1 MTHLNMPTNAF
12 SDPTIPTLEQVRD
25 RIATS
30 YTILHQKRMDMVSAI
45 NAIGKWLD
53 LPLSIMPASAEF
65 LRQKLKNENHLTLG
79 VDKRRFQNVK
89 SLVLAALRQVGLST
103 KLASYQIPM
112 NGTWQA
118 LYDRLPGRYE
128 STEFSRFFR
137 YCSKAGIRPGEVN
150 DAMLEGYLSA
160 LTEESLKKNPRTS
173 HQTVC
178 RLWNKMCDVLAD
190 WPGAKVTVPWYN
202 RRVYRIDD
210 DLIHPDLHTAIG
222 DYLGFLAGDS
232 LFDGL
237 NRPFRPASIDVV
249 RGHLRRYLSALH
261 HDGFDVYTLRR
272 LDDLTRPEVFE
283 RAMEWFWRRNDNNTS
298 QNIGGIAWIIRC
310 IAVKHMDCDEK
321 TAVYYAEALQK
332 LRVSQHGL
340 SAKNR
345 EMLAQFDDPAIVKRL
360 VTLPDL
366 LWQLAGKE
374 GKIKK
379 GSLYAQTAVAIEILI
394 FAPMRLA
401 NLRNLR
407 LDQHI
412 GRTGKRVS
420 ITIPEEEV
428 KNRERLQY
436 NLPDHLSDRIRT
448 YVDEWRCLYLADAN
462 PHLFPGRN
470 GKPKDDS
477 VLRRQIKQYAF
488 DHGGVRI
495 TPHQF
500 RHGAAKILLDAKPGQ
515 YESVRKVL
523 GHKNINTTY
532 EHYAGAETQAAIEL
546 YDDVILGLKEDPGG
560 DSDPDR
566 TSDEDL
572 PYLDPLN
579 PFLKG
584 RRR

>member
-12 SDPTIPTLEQVRD
+12 SDPAIPTLEQVRD
-25 RIATS
+25 RIASS

-65 LRQKLKNENHLTLG
+65 LRQKLKNENHLTLD

-112 NGTWQA
+112 NDTWQA
-118 LYDRLPGRYE
+118 LYDRLPGCYE
-128 STEFSRFFR
+128 KAAFSRFFR
-137 YCSKAGIRPGEVN
+137 YCSKAGIRPEKVD

-160 LTEESLKKNPRTS
+160 LTEESLKKHPRTS

-178 RLWNKMCDVLAD
+178 RLWNKMCDAGAD
-190 WPGAKVTVPWYN
+190 WPGAKVTVPRYS
-202 RRVYRIDD
+202 RRIYRIDD
-210 DLIHPDLHTAIG
+210 DLIHPDLHTAID

-237 NRPFRPASIDVV
+237 NRRFRPASINAV
-249 RGHLRRYLSALH
+249 RGQLRRYLSALH

-298 QNIGGIAWIIRC
+298 QYIGGIAWIIRC

-321 TAVYYAEALQK
+321 TAVFYAEALQK
-332 LRVSQHGL
+332 LRVPQHGL

-345 EMLAQFDDPAIVKRL
+345 EMLAQFDDPALVKRH

-366 LWQLAGKE
+366 LWQLAEKE
-374 GKIKK
+374 GKTKK

-394 FAPMRLA
+394 FAPIRLA

-407 LDQHI
+407 LDRHI

-470 GKPKDDS
+470 GKPKDES
-477 VLRRQIKQYAF
+477 ALRRQIKQYAF
-488 DHGGVRI
+488 DHGGIRI
-495 TPHQF
+495 TPHQY
-500 RHGAAKILLDAKPGQ
+500 RHGAAKLHLDAKPGQ

-523 GHKNINTTY
+523 GHKNIDTTY
-532 EHYAGAETQAAIEL
+532 KHYAGAETQAAIEL